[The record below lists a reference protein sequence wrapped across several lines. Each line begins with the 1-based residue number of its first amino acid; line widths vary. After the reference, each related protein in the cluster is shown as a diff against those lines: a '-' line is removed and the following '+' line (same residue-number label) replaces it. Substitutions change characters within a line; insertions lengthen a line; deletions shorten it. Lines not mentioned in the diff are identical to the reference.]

1 MVTQQKKRFLV
12 AAWVVLAVW
21 TAGPVVS
28 AQGAAAPAAS
38 AEARAA
44 KLAELWENL
53 IHYIRIGQD
62 EAATSFGQALL
73 AFGAK
78 PSEVYY
84 LSARTPGSLATL
96 ARGSGLKGMKDITT
110 KLLAIIE
117 QGYKTERSDPD
128 QIKKAIELLGGTQR
142 AYVRGRDRL
151 VISGEYAVP
160 QLLRK
165 LEDPQITN
173 ALREKIMIV
182 LPRLGKEA
190 VLPLAAA
197 ARTSNPQLR
206 QIIANTLGRIEYP
219 HAVPRLME
227 LYERKD
233 LQPQTRR
240 IVRAALVSCAGG
252 DAGILNRPI
261 AQLFYELALKF
272 YYRAESLI
280 PDIRSATANVW
291 YWDED
296 LGGLTFKPVPRQ
308 IFCDLYSMRMAR
320 LALEHD
326 PRLYPAVSLWL
337 AANLKRQV
345 DLPAGATDPT
355 RAADEP
361 SAQFY
366 VLAAGA
372 KYQQD
377 ILARTLR
384 DKDWA
389 VTVLAIEALG
399 ATAGAE
405 SLVHPVA
412 GGAQPLVEAL
422 SSSNRVVRYWAA
434 LSLAGALPRKRFTGH
449 ELVMPILAG
458 AIRQTGKKSALV
470 IAAEEERRNLLKDA
484 ARGLGYEVI
493 DEADPAK
500 GLAAAR
506 AAGGVDV
513 AVLAADPD
521 PMIGAGLIRRD
532 PLLATLPI
540 VITAQT
546 SRFQGLAKRD
556 FRVRLVSPRADGD
569 QVGQAIGVVVKAS
582 AGSPLTPEE
591 ATKWAIR
598 AAEAIR
604 KLGLTRS
611 TVYDITRCRTTLVEA
626 LGDPR
631 PEVKVAA
638 AKALATMPGPRA
650 QRAIAGLALDSAADE
665 KIRIEAFAAL
675 GESVRRFGNSLSD
688 AQAEGVVDIVAKGAG
703 PVRDSAARI
712 LGALS
717 LPSEM
722 IKDLILRA
730 KGPK

>member
-1 MVTQQKKRFLV
+1 MATQQKKRSLV
-12 AAWVVLAVW
+12 ATWAILAVCV
-21 TAGPVVS
+21 AASVAP
-28 AQGAAAPAAS
+28 AQGAAAPT
-38 AEARAA
+38 AEDVRAA
-44 KLAELWENL
+44 KLTELWENL
-53 IHYIRIGQD
+53 IHYIRIGQH

-84 LSARTPGSLATL
+84 LSARSPGSLATL
-96 ARGSGLKGMKDITT
+96 ARGRGLKGMQDITT
-110 KLLAIIE
+110 KLLGIIE
-117 QGYKTERSDPD
+117 QGYKSERSDPE

-142 AYVRGRDRL
+142 AYLRGRDRL
-151 VISGEYAVP
+151 EISGEYAVP

-165 LEDPQITN
+165 LEEPDITN

-197 ARTSNPQLR
+197 TRTDDPQLR

-219 HAVPRLME
+219 HAAPRLME
-227 LYERKD
+227 LYLRKD
-233 LQPQTRR
+233 LQSQTRR

-252 DAGILNRPI
+252 DTKILDRPV
-261 AQLFYELALKF
+261 AQLCYELALKF
-272 YYRAESLI
+272 YYRAESLV
-280 PDIRSATANVW
+280 PDVRSDTANVW

-296 LGGLTFKPVPRQ
+296 LKGLTFKPVPRG
-308 IFCDLYSMRMAR
+308 IFCDLYAMRMAR

-326 PRLYPAVSLWL
+326 PKFYPAVSLWL

-345 DLPAGATDPT
+345 DLPQGATDPT
-355 RAADEP
+355 RTPDEP

-372 KYQQD
+372 TYQQD

-399 ATAGAE
+399 ATAGAD
-405 SLVHPVA
+405 SLVKPVA

-434 LSLAGALPRKRFTGH
+434 LSLAGALPRKRFAGH
-449 ELVMPILAG
+449 ELVMPVLAG
-458 AIRQTGKKSALV
+458 AIRQMGKKTALV
-470 IAAEEERRNLLKDA
+470 IAADQERRNALKDA
-484 ARGLGYEVI
+484 ARGLGYDVI
-493 DEADPAK
+493 DEADSAK

-506 AAGGVDV
+506 AGGGVDV
-513 AVLAADPD
+513 AILALDPD
-521 PMIGAGLIRRD
+521 PMMGAGLIRRD

-546 SRFQGLAKRD
+546 SRFLDLAKSD
-556 FRVRLVSPRADGD
+556 SRVRLVSTTAAGD
-569 QVGQAIGVVVKAS
+569 EVNQAVTEVVKAS
-582 AGSPLTPEE
+582 AGAPLTPEE
-591 ATKWAIR
+591 ASQWAVR
-598 AAEAIR
+598 AAEAVR
-604 KLGLTRS
+604 QLGLTRT
-611 TVYDITRCRTTLVEA
+611 TVFDISRCREILMGA
-626 LGDPR
+626 LDDPR
-631 PEVKVAA
+631 AEVRVAA
-638 AKALATMPGPRA
+638 AKALATMSGPHA
-650 QRAIAGLALDSAADE
+650 QRAIAALALNSAADE

-675 GESVRRFGNSLSD
+675 GESVRRFGNSVSD
-688 AQAEGVVDIVAKGAG
+688 EQAQAVVNIVAKGAE
-703 PVRDSAARI
+703 PVRSSAAQI

-722 IKDLILRA
+722 VKDLILQA
-730 KGPK
+730 KGPR